1 MKRVQLIPSLAELQ
15 AQIRAT
21 GLRSTAPRVAVLQR
35 LRQTKTPISHADL
48 FTELADQGF
57 DRATIY
63 RNLIDL
69 TEAGLVS
76 RTDVGDHVWRFEL
89 RQQRQRGTQGE
100 QHPHFMCADC
110 GEVSCLPGVNV
121 RISPAPGVP
130 RALSAKNL
138 EVQIKGLCDRCAA

>member
-1 MKRVQLIPSLAELQ
+1 
-15 AQIRAT
+15 
-21 GLRSTAPRVAVLQR
+21 VAVLQR
-35 LRQTKTPISHADL
+35 LLQTTTPASHADL

-69 TEAGLVS
+69 TEAGLLS

-89 RQQRQRGTQGE
+89 RQERQRGHQSE
-100 QHPHFMCADC
+100 HPHFMCTDC

-121 RISPAPGVP
+121 RISPTRGAP
-130 RALSAKNL
+130 RALSAKSVS
-138 EVQIKGLCDRCAA
+138 VQLKGLCDRCAA

>member
-1 MKRVQLIPSLAELQ
+1 MKRRPSSPSLGEIRTT
-15 AQIRAT
+15 IRAA

-35 LRQTKTPISHADL
+35 LLQTTTPASHADL

-69 TEAGLVS
+69 TEAGLLS

-89 RQQRQRGTQGE
+89 RREGQRGHQSE
-100 QHPHFMCADC
+100 HPHFMCTDC

-121 RISPAPGVP
+121 RISPTRGAP
-130 RALSAKNL
+130 RALSAKSIS
-138 EVQIKGLCDRCAA
+138 VQLKGLCDRCAA

>member
-1 MKRVQLIPSLAELQ
+1 
-15 AQIRAT
+15 
-21 GLRSTAPRVAVLQR
+21 LQR
-35 LRQTKTPISHADL
+35 LRQTKTPVSHADL

-76 RTDVGDHVWRFEL
+76 RTDVGDHVWRFEF
-89 RQQRQRGTQGE
+89 RQEGQGGPQGE
-100 QHPHFMCADC
+100 HPHFMCTDC
-110 GEVSCLPGVNV
+110 GAVSCLPGVNV
-121 RISPAPGVP
+121 RISPTSGVP
-130 RALSAKNL
+130 RALSAKNI